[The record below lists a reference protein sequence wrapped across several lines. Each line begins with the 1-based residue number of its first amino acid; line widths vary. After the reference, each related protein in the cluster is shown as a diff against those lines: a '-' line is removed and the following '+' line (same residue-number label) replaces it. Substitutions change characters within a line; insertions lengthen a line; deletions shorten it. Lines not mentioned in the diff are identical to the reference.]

1 MEGATCSSTEDE
13 IIYSWEPFNPKT
25 NDFLSFLAYQP
36 NKPDKT
42 AADPNS
48 WIALECGATEK
59 FSATGTYK
67 QNVPYA
73 VYSNFNFMRTELE
86 SGWFAIQLEPDDKD
100 DYGKKKLTKV
110 CKSFWS
116 FNLTVNLI

>member
-13 IIYSWEPFNPKT
+13 VTYGWEPPKT

-36 NKPDKT
+36 SKPDKT
-42 AADPNS
+42 ATDPNS

-110 CKSFWS
+110 CKSSWS